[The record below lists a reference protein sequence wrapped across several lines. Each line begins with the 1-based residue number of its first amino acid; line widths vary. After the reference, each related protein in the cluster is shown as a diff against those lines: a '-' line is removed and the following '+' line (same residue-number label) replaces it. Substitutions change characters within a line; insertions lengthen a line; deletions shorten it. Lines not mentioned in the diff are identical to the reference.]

1 MVEDNFDDLNL
12 DDAFQVEEDAM
23 TLDSVRI
30 QKNQVD
36 PRSISNQLDNNKLHK
51 LEEQLAKVTNAL
63 ENGRKTTYMD
73 GILQKYDQVDPIF
86 KQMLIDMNIAS
97 NEFTKENL
105 KQIQGYFADM
115 QAELAQLKEEQK
127 NLSDYTSNIHTDVT
141 THRLV
146 RKYLERGFKK
156 NTIKEEHVE
165 KALEEHTKR
174 LSRDEAYVLRLQNI
188 WNTPNFDV
196 NAKNRLTGQLILENF
211 RDVAVKAKG
220 KKAEELPTAKKTI
233 EKDAQ
238 VEKAAKKME
247 KIQATEEEDD
257 TPKPEIDRNLQDKL
271 RNKIR
276 RF

>member
-1 MVEDNFDDLNL
+1 MLEENFDDLNL
-12 DDAFQVEEDAM
+12 DDAFQVEDDAM

-36 PRSISNQLDNNKLHK
+36 PRTISNQLDNNKIHK
-51 LEEQLAKVTNAL
+51 LQEQLDKVTNAL

-73 GILQKYDQVDPIF
+73 SILQKYNDVDPIF

-105 KQIQGYFADM
+105 KQIQGYFSEM
-115 QAELAQLKEEQK
+115 QTELAQLKEEQK

-165 KALEEHTKR
+165 KAIEEHTKR
-174 LSRDEAYVLRLQNI
+174 LSKDEAYVLKLQNI

-211 RDVAVKAKG
+211 RDVAMKAKG
-220 KKAEELPTAKKTI
+220 KKADELPTAKKTL

-238 VEKAAKKME
+238 VEKATKKME
-247 KIQATEEEDD
+247 KIQTTEEEDK
-257 TPKPEIDRNLQDKL
+257 PKIDPDEDLKNKL